1 MALTAAQV
9 TQYGATIKANILASP
24 DLVGQQDT
32 VIADLYNLAASPT
45 YWVWR
50 TTVSRS
56 DLYTK
61 QNDLAIAGAQTG
73 FWNWTTYKNQGVAE
87 QNAWVQMFM
96 SDVATFAAQNIRDG
110 IAAIFTGS
118 AQATAQVN
126 HCLSIG
132 RRQALRIEKLL
143 ATGTGSTASPATL
156 GVEGTISAQNVS
168 DILAGF

>member
-9 TQYGATIKANILASP
+9 AQYGATIKANITASP

-32 VIADLYNLAASPT
+32 VIADLYNAAASPSF
-45 YWVWR
+45 WVWR
-50 TTVSRS
+50 TNVSRS
-56 DLYTK
+56 DVYTK

-96 SDVATFAAQNIRDG
+96 GDLANFAAQNIRDG
-110 IAAIFTGS
+110 IAAIFAGS

-132 RRQALRIEKLL
+132 RRQANRIEKLL
-143 ATGTGSTASPATL
+143 ASGTGSTAAPATM
-156 GVEGTISAQNVS
+156 GFEGSISAQNVS
-168 DILAGF
+168 DILAAF